1 MKKKSYKV
9 LAILLLS
16 VFTLTG
22 CFDDD
27 VADNIFNDQPQVEF
41 NQTASNVNY
50 VRSASVG
57 EGNITE
63 QVNLIG
69 PQMAQAQTIAFSVD
83 TENSSAIEGTHY
95 NLNGGSF
102 EIPAN
107 SSFGDCTVE
116 ILGGAIPAGESRT
129 LVLVLDGNSE
139 IRAAGNYKTLTIQIT
154 P

>member
-1 MKKKSYKV
+1 MKKISYNA

-83 TENSSAIEGTHY
+83 TENSSAVAGTHY
-95 NLNGGSF
+95 NLNGGTF

-107 SSFGDCTVE
+107 SSFGACTVE

>member
-1 MKKKSYKV
+1 MKKISYKAF
-9 LAILLLS
+9 AILLLS

-27 VADNIFNDQPQVEF
+27 VADNIFNDQSQVEF
-41 NQTASNVNY
+41 DRIATNVNY
-50 VRSASVG
+50 IRSVSVG
-57 EGNITE
+57 AGSVTE

-69 PQMAQAQTIAFSVD
+69 PQMAVEQTISFSVD
-83 TENSSAIEGTHY
+83 PANSTAVAGTHY

-102 EIPAN
+102 TIPVN

-116 ILGGAIPAGESRT
+116 ILGGAIPAGETRTLT
-129 LVLVLDGNSE
+129 LVLEGNAE
-139 IRAAGNYKTLTIQIT
+139 IKAAGNYKSLTIVIN

>member
-1 MKKKSYKV
+1 MRKINFYT

-22 CFDDD
+22 CFDND
-27 VADNIFNDQPQVEF
+27 VDDNIFNDQPQVEF
-41 NQTASNVNY
+41 SQIALNVNY
-50 VRSASVG
+50 VRSVSVG
-57 EGNITE
+57 AGNVTE

-69 PQMAQAQTIAFSVD
+69 PQMAQSQTIAFSVD
-83 TENSSAIEGTHY
+83 SENSTAVAGTHY

-129 LVLVLDGNSE
+129 LVLVLEGNAA
-139 IRAAGNYKTLTIQIT
+139 IKAAGNYKTLTINIT